1 MNRRRIFALSLCLP
15 SLAMWLLFF
24 PGMVTHAQSVDPTEE
39 LQPPYVECCKNNST
53 FANLR
58 SGPNAVFYPL
68 IGSLTTGQRVP
79 ALGKSKGSGWI
90 QIKYVAVPSG
100 VAWVSMDYVVLRLGA
115 ADLPILEAPPVPTIP
130 YANTVDPTLAFA
142 FAANYS
148 TRLPTYTSAPLY
160 TTPSPPPVDE
170 KSSGGFPMAVLIL
183 ILLTLGGF
191 SGLFSAA
198 LGRH

>member
-1 MNRRRIFALSLCLP
+1 MHKNFLSGFLVGSAILACFIALCPTNISR
-15 SLAMWLLFF
+15 
-24 PGMVTHAQSVDPTEE
+24 AQSPDPTDEI
-39 LQPPYVECCKNNST
+39 QPPYVECCKNNSN

-68 IGSLTTGQRVP
+68 IGTLTLGQRVP
-79 ALGKSKGSGWI
+79 ALGKSKGSGWV

-100 VAWVSMDYVVLRLGA
+100 VAWVSMDFVVLHLGA
-115 ADLPILEAPPVPTIP
+115 ADLPILDAPPVPTLP
-130 YANTVDPTLAFA
+130 FTNTIDPTLAFA

-148 TRLPTYTSAPLY
+148 TRLPTYTNAPLY

-170 KSSGGFPMAVLIL
+170 RSSGGFPMAVLIL